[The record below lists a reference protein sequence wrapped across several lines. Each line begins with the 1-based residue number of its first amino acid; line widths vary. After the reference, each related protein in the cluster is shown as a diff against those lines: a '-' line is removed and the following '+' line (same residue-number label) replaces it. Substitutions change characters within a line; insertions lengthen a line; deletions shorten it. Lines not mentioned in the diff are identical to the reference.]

1 MKKLT
6 FAFALAALLVAGPA
20 IAAQPISVKS
30 QTAQGTGG
38 KGSMTNTIM
47 ETSVTD
53 SNIVTAGQGSETN
66 ISTIENKGG
75 SMTNTIMET
84 KIDNSNVI
92 SAGGGKTN
100 IGKIS
105 NQ

>member
-1 MKKLT
+1 MKKLS
-6 FAFALAALLVAGPA
+6 FALVLVALFVAGQA
-20 IAAQPISVKS
+20 FAAQPVSVKS
-30 QTAQGTGG
+30 QTAQGSGG

-47 ETSVTD
+47 ETSVKD
-53 SNIVTAGQGSETN
+53 SNIVTSGQGSETN
-66 ISTIENKGG
+66 ISTIENNGG

-92 SAGGGKTN
+92 STGGGKTN